1 MFHCHTSKGGAS
13 PTACPGD
20 APDYFTTKDD
30 YTITRTNNVTVPNV
44 GAHLGLSYN
53 YENAK
58 ISAGYKVDA
67 FFNAVDGGQET
78 VDKFDRMF
86 YGPYLNVSI
95 GFGG

>member
-1 MFHCHTSKGGAS
+1 MPRNKS
-13 PTACPGD
+13 
-20 APDYFTTKDD
+20 DYIVINPD
-30 YTITRTNNVTVPNV
+30 YTITRSQSVTVPNV

-67 FFNAVDGGQET
+67 FFKAVDGGQET
-78 VDKFDRMF
+78 TDKFDRMF